1 MPQQLP
7 VVQLFERTI
16 TLVLPLSAYFE
27 DLEVEKSGNAMRT
40 STNIHRKK
48 KKKKKEQCCHVAHF
62 LHFQCVG
69 IVRGSVCVLDI
80 LHNNISL
87 LGRLVNDLRNNKR
100 QDQICI
106 RPLIQQPNLLLL
118 TSILVLSFS

>member
-7 VVQLFERTI
+7 VVQLFERTV
-16 TLVLPLSAYFE
+16 TLVLPLSSYFE
-27 DLEVEKSGNAMRT
+27 DLEGEKSGNVVRA
-40 STNIHRKK
+40 STKSHTQ
-48 KKKKKEQCCHVAHF
+48 KKEQRCLVAHF
-62 LHFQCVG
+62 LHFQRVG
-69 IVRGSVCVLDI
+69 IVRGSVGVLDI

-87 LGRLVNDLRNNKR
+87 LGRLVNDLQNKKQ

-106 RPLIQQPNLLLL
+106 RPLIQQQPNLLLL

>member
-7 VVQLFERTI
+7 VVQLFERTV
-16 TLVLPLSAYFE
+16 TLVLPLSVYFE
-27 DLEVEKSGNAMRT
+27 DLEAEKSGNVVRA
-40 STNIHRKK
+40 STKIHRKK
-48 KKKKKEQCCHVAHF
+48 EQRCHVAHF

-69 IVRGSVCVLDI
+69 IVRGSVGVLDI

-87 LGRLVNDLRNNKR
+87 LGRLVNDLRNNKQ
-100 QDQICI
+100 QDQVYI
-106 RPLIQQPNLLLL
+106 RLLRKQRSNLPLL